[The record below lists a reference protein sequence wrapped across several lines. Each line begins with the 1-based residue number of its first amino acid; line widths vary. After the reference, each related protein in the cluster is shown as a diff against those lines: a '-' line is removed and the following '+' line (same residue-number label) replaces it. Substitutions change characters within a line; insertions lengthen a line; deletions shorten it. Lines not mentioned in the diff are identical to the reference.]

1 MTPGTG
7 VPPAPETF
15 SPMMNGSAPLLDLQA
30 CRARQAR
37 LRRRMA
43 DRGLDAVIVV
53 APEHVQY
60 FTGHRWDFRFAPVA
74 AILAG
79 GETLLVCPD
88 KPVEEA
94 AATEVRTYA
103 AKRRSTLRTDQRQA
117 SSEVLGEWL
126 STRGGLRS
134 VGVEFSACPP
144 AVTRLLDDAATVDVD
159 PDLLN
164 LRRRKDPD
172 ELVLLRQAIAA
183 TGRMYEAARARIG
196 PGVSELEIFS
206 ALQAAAVEACGE
218 MLTGTGNDYACGVRG
233 GPPRQRPCSAGD
245 LYILDLGPA
254 YRGYFGDTS
263 RTFAVDGRPTDQ
275 QLAAWRHVCEALAIV
290 ERRARPGVR
299 CRDIYAEVHAW
310 LATAPVGSWSS
321 HLGHGI
327 GLFVHETPHLNPEW
341 DDVLEEGDVI
351 AVEPALY
358 DPALRCGMRI
368 ENDYL
373 VTAAGL
379 ELLSPFPLDLA
390 LA

>member
-1 MTPGTG
+1 
-7 VPPAPETF
+7 
-15 SPMMNGSAPLLDLQA
+15 MNGTTPLLDLEA
-30 CRARQAR
+30 CRIRQER

-60 FTGHRWDFRFAPVA
+60 LTGHRWDFRFAPA
-74 AILAG
+74 AVILAV

-88 KPVEEA
+88 KPVEQA
-94 AATEVRTYA
+94 AATEIRTYA
-103 AKRRSTLRTDQRQA
+103 AKRRSTLRTDQREA
-117 SSEVLGEWL
+117 SAAILGDWL
-126 STRGGLRS
+126 ATRARLQS
-134 VGVEFSACPP
+134 VGVEFSSCPP
-144 AVTRLLDDAATVDVD
+144 AVTRLLGDATTVDVD
-159 PDLLN
+159 HDLLA
-164 LRRRKDPD
+164 LRRRKDAD
-172 ELVLLRQAIAA
+172 ELALLRQAIAA
-183 TGRMYEAARARIG
+183 TGRMYDAARARIR
-196 PGVSELEIFS
+196 PGISELEIFS
-206 ALQAAAVEACGE
+206 TLQAAAVEACGE
-218 MLTGTGNDYACGVRG
+218 MLTGTGNDYASGVRG
-233 GPPRQRPCSAGD
+233 GPPRPRPCSAGD

-263 RTFAVDGRPTDQ
+263 RTFAVDGRPTDEQ
-275 QLAAWRHVCEALAIV
+275 FAAWRHVCEALEIV

-310 LATAPVGSWSS
+310 LASAPVGSWSS

-358 DPALRCGMRI
+358 DAALRCGMRI

-373 VTAAGL
+373 VTESGL
-379 ELLSPFPLDLA
+379 ELLSPFPLDLT

>member
-1 MTPGTG
+1 
-7 VPPAPETF
+7 
-15 SPMMNGSAPLLDLQA
+15 MNGTAPLLDLQA
-30 CRARQAR
+30 CRIRQER
-37 LRRRMA
+37 LRHRMA

-88 KPVEEA
+88 KAVEQA
-94 AATEVRTYA
+94 AATEIRTYA
-103 AKRRSTLRTDQRQA
+103 AKRRSTLRTDQREA
-117 SSEVLGEWL
+117 SSAVLGDWL
-126 STRGGLRS
+126 SARSRPRS

-144 AVTRLLDDAATVDVD
+144 AVTRLLGDATTTDVD
-159 PDLLN
+159 AELLS
-164 LRRRKDPD
+164 LRRHKDPD
-172 ELVLLRQAIAA
+172 ELALLRRAIAA
-183 TGRMYEAARARIG
+183 TGRMYEAARARIR

-206 ALQAAAVEACGE
+206 ALQAAAVDACDE

-233 GPPRQRPCSAGD
+233 GPPRPRPCAAGE

-263 RTFAVDGRPTDQ
+263 RTIAVDGSPTDQ
-275 QLAAWRHVCEALAIV
+275 QFAAWRHVCGALEIV

-299 CRDIYAEVHAW
+299 CRDIYEEVRAW

-341 DDVLEEGDVI
+341 DDALEVGDVI

-358 DPALRCGMRI
+358 DPVLRCGMRI

-373 VTAAGL
+373 VTADGL